1 MQGQN
6 FNEQCNV
13 QVVIRV
19 RPLTQAYKADS
30 ITESDSK
37 LSKQAVSDRLS
48 FNNFTT
54 ISNRLTNVTEL

>member
-37 LSKQAVSDRLS
+37 LSKQATQIID
-48 FNNFTT
+48 
-54 ISNRLTNVTEL
+54 